1 MPRTATQRT
10 GTPRTGTQP
19 PVTRQAVT
27 PRTGTQPPGTRQ
39 AVTRQAV
46 TRQAA
51 QRASAQRTA
60 ERAERAAAEQ
70 AERAWATSA
79 VSLPRMPFVL
89 LVLALLGGGLI
100 CLLVI
105 NTTLGATSFRITQ
118 LQSTNASLS
127 VQHQTL
133 QNAIANEEAPGQIA
147 RRAYALGMRWQSQ
160 LNFLNPVTGRI
171 YHVGAR
177 GLGTVD
183 PLVPA
188 ATAKSAGTPKNQNT
202 AKDRHAVKPSAQA
215 KSGHKATAAGSA
227 GPGSAR

>member
-1 MPRTATQRT
+1 
-10 GTPRTGTQP
+10 
-19 PVTRQAVT
+19 VTRQAVT
-27 PRTGTQPPGTRQ
+27 QR
-39 AVTRQAV
+39 V
-46 TRQAA
+46 AA
-51 QRASAQRTA
+51 QRTSAQRAA
-60 ERAERAAAEQ
+60 ERAERTAAEQ
-70 AERAWATSA
+70 AERAWAASA

-105 NTTLGATSFRITQ
+105 NTTLGATSFRITR
-118 LQSTNASLS
+118 LQSANASLS
-127 VQHQTL
+127 VQHQAL
-133 QNAIANEEAPGQIA
+133 QNAIANEEAPAQIA

-188 ATAKSAGTPKNQNT
+188 A
-202 AKDRHAVKPSAQA
+202 KPSARAKTGRKA
-215 KSGHKATAAGSA
+215 KSGHQAKAVGSA
-227 GPGSAR
+227 SPGPAR

>member
-1 MPRTATQRT
+1 MSRTATPRT
-10 GTPRTGTQP
+10 GTPRTGTARTATQP

-27 PRTGTQPPGTRQ
+27 RQAVTLQ

-46 TRQAA
+46 TQRVAA
-51 QRASAQRTA
+51 QRTSAQRAA

-70 AERAWATSA
+70 AERAWAASA

-105 NTTLGATSFRITQ
+105 NTTLGATSFRITR
-118 LQSTNASLS
+118 LQSANASLS
-127 VQHQTL
+127 VQHQAL

-188 ATAKSAGTPKNQNT
+188 A
-202 AKDRHAVKPSAQA
+202 KPSA
-215 KSGHKATAAGSA
+215 KSGHQAKAAGSA